1 MQLFISYLFQNNQTK
16 HLFYRFAFVEKVLK
30 VKNKIEET
38 TIRLSVI
45 IIIIIIII
53 SLLSFKMVEQVDF
66 SFAILV
72 CIFIDS

>member
-45 IIIIIIII
+45 IIII